1 MHSTSSLLHL
11 VHVSIHDSTS
21 RNTSTDAYISPEMC
35 THTYLH
41 SIPCTYTSH
50 VLSLRIY
57 TMASIYPHHLLVYV
71 WDLWWVYRGIGRGA
85 NSWFECICASR
96 PYLLTSPSHYS
107 RYHTHTILLC
117 HALCSTIPC
126 PCSLM
131 AYTIQHTMLWGV
143 GALGMECT
151 AHPLCSISRLHIPEY
166 IYRCIHLSRDVYTYI
181 ILSIPLHA
189 VPAVSCP
196 SCVYIICLHIHTPSW
211 CIYVAMLC
219 VCVAGHP
226 LVRRLRLY
234 PDMCSRSG
242 GARQSLGI
250 AIPSSLYPQLLL
262 LQHTILVSLRPLPGT
277 PHLPCAALTGNTMC
291 THICV

>member
-1 MHSTSSLLHL
+1 M
-11 VHVSIHDSTS
+11 
-21 RNTSTDAYISPEMC
+21 RRGGYPDA
-35 THTYLH
+35 L
-41 SIPCTYTSH
+41 
-50 VLSLRIY
+50 
-57 TMASIYPHHLLVYV
+57 YPP
-71 WDLWWVYRGIGRGA
+71 
-85 NSWFECICASR
+85 N
-96 PYLLTSPSHYS
+96 S

-189 VPAVSCP
+189 VPGVSCP

-250 AIPSSLYPQLLL
+250 AIPSSRLGVHTLHSYSSSIPSWYPSVPSQVHHIYHVLL
-262 LQHTILVSLRPLPGT
+262 
-277 PHLPCAALTGNTMC
+277 
-291 THICV
+291 